1 MQVHIILGL
10 GYFGSEAFN
19 NPFISGVTVMAD
31 VCGCISKW
39 LHLPEPLCHGG
50 LHLWNMHGCK
60 RIPMLGTQLQWM
72 IIAFHQ
78 DINITITL
86 CPSSLALY
94 KHSDMFT
101 TADKFGY
108 NCIIKSELH
117 INNCYRRC
125 IIGIIYGILILCA
138 VCTTCMIIGCC
149 IHRLRKNHTRQ
160 ILNPPVHL
168 MCKLVLSMALPT
180 LPYSYEKK
188 WGSTQPTAD
197 IL

>member
-1 MQVHIILGL
+1 ML
-10 GYFGSEAFN
+10 
-19 NPFISGVTVMAD
+19 ISGVMAD
-31 VCGCISKW
+31 VAASANDPIFLNHHAMVDCIFETW
-39 LHLPEPLCHGG
+39 LQKNPNARYPIAMDD
-50 LHLWNMHGCK
+50 NS
-60 RIPMLGTQLQWM
+60 IPPGYKYHDY
-72 IIAFHQ
+72 IVPFFPI
-78 DINITITL
+78 
-86 CPSSLALY
+86 ALY

-108 NCIIKSELH
+108 NCIIKSESH
-117 INNCYRRC
+117 ISNCDRRC

-149 IHRLRKNHTRQ
+149 IHRLRKNHARQ

-188 WGSTQPTAD
+188 
-197 IL
+197 